1 MANIIVAIV
10 TLVITFILASYGVY
24 QNIESSRRSQ
34 NATVI
39 GSTINSL
46 AQYNQEL
53 REEIGHQPLGSGE
66 EASSGYAYYDPDM
79 LSRAAYGTVTYRF
92 TANPSGYYVCASSPD
107 VSSTM
112 QESMQMVARDRPGA
126 FASGECGVSG
136 TAVSNVSV
144 VSMKIG
150 S

>member
-1 MANIIVAIV
+1 MANIIVAVV

-39 GSTINSL
+39 GSTINRL

-53 REEIGHQPLGSGE
+53 REELGHQPLSPGQESGT
-66 EASSGYAYYDPDM
+66 GYGYYETDVLD
-79 LSRAAYGTVTYRF
+79 RAAYGSVTYRF
-92 TANPSGYYVCASSPD
+92 HANGAGYFVCASSTD
-107 VSSTM
+107 VSATM

-126 FASGECGVSG
+126 FASGECGITG
-136 TAVSNVSV
+136 TAVSNLSV

>member
-1 MANIIVAIV
+1 VANVIVAIV

-39 GSTINSL
+39 GSTISRL
-46 AQYNQEL
+46 AQYNQDL
-53 REEIGHQPLGSGE
+53 REELGHQPLSSGE
-66 EASSGYAYYDPDM
+66 ESASGYGYYDSEM

-92 TANPSGYYVCASSPD
+92 HANASGYYVCASSPD
-107 VSSTM
+107 VSTTM

-126 FASGECGVSG
+126 FVSGECGVTG
-136 TAVSNVSV
+136 TGVSNLSV